1 MKTMTTLAI
10 ASLLVASALAADEP
24 RAPKILVEKPGL
36 VTTLDNDGGRVELY
50 AREHPARTLE
60 YHGGT
65 VVREPLVELLFVGT
79 SEKAWDK
86 SRAEL
91 VRQAVDHVSA
101 TEAFQSTHERG
112 VKTTAL
118 PITTRSLAGRDTMND
133 LDVQSMIDR
142 AIENGTLPSRNDDT
156 IYVLYLSP
164 GIASTLG
171 ERSAGSGYASY
182 HSHFHSHDV
191 NVRYVVVPFHQDA
204 TTMNDAAAASLIRA
218 IVNPDGDG
226 WY

>member
-1 MKTMTTLAI
+1 
-10 ASLLVASALAADEP
+10 
-24 RAPKILVEKPGL
+24 
-36 VTTLDNDGGRVELY
+36 
-50 AREHPARTLE
+50 
-60 YHGGT
+60 
-65 VVREPLVELLFVGT
+65 
-79 SEKAWDK
+79 
-86 SRAEL
+86 
-91 VRQAVDHVSA
+91 
-101 TEAFQSTHERG
+101 
-112 VKTTAL
+112 
-118 PITTRSLAGRDTMND
+118 MND

-142 AIENGTLPSRNDDT
+142 AIENGSLPSRNDDT

-171 ERSAGSGYASY
+171 EKTAGTGYASY

-204 TTMNDAAAASLIRA
+204 SAMNDAAAASLIRA

>member
-10 ASLLVASALAADEP
+10 ASLIVASAALADEP

-50 AREHPARTLE
+50 ARDHPARTVE
-60 YHGGT
+60 YHGGA
-65 VVREPLVELLFVGT
+65 VVRQPVVEMVFVGT
-79 SEKAWDK
+79 WAKPLAERLR
-86 SRAEL
+86 RAL
-91 VRQAVDHVSA
+91 DHINASD
-101 TEAFQSTHERG
+101 AFQATHGRG
-112 VKTTAL
+112 VKADAL
-118 PITTRSLAGRDTMND
+118 AITTRALAGRETMND
-133 LDVQSMIDR
+133 LDLQSMLDR
-142 AIENGTLPSRNDDT
+142 AIEDGSLPSRSDDT

-171 ERSAGSGYASY
+171 EKTALTDYASY

-204 TTMNDAAAASLIRA
+204 RAMNDAAGASLIRA
-218 IVNPDGDG
+218 LVNPDGDG